1 MALYVNKKMDV
12 LTFIWFTS
20 HVDKIIFSCINFT
33 RTTKTR
39 VLDKMADRCYIQ
51 CFNRHFPSL

>member
-20 HVDKIIFSCINFT
+20 NDIFMYKFYKN
-33 RTTKTR
+33 
-39 VLDKMADRCYIQ
+39 
-51 CFNRHFPSL
+51 N